1 MREQKDRRD
10 DGKARRAPDAKRAP
24 ADEAMATVVPGVA
37 PSAGSVMALQRLV
50 GNAAVARMVSAQR
63 AIGEES
69 DEAGFDGPGFDEHA
83 PAVQRRR
90 VEKVLRSPGRPL
102 EEPVRAEIEART
114 GSSLGHVR
122 VHTDTTAHEA
132 AESIHA
138 EAFTSGSDI
147 AFRRGNYNPNSSSG
161 MRLIMHEALHAIDNQ
176 SKPATGFDNGEGL
189 LLTDPAGG
197 TETEVEAESKAM
209 LDKPLPL

>member
-10 DGKARRAPDAKRAP
+10 DGEARRAPDAKRAP
-24 ADEAMATVVPGVA
+24 TDEAKEGVVSGGA
-37 PSAGSVMALQRLV
+37 PSVGSVVALQRLV

-63 AIGEES
+63 VTGEGSGEV
-69 DEAGFDGPGFDEHA
+69 GFDEHA
-83 PAVQRRR
+83 PGVQRQR
-90 VEKVLRSPGRPL
+90 VERVLRSPGRPM

-114 GSSLGHVR
+114 GASLGHVR

-132 AESIHA
+132 AKSIHA

-161 MRLIMHEALHAIDNQ
+161 MQLIMHEALHAIDNQ

-189 LLTDPAGG
+189 LLTDPAGR
-197 TETEVEAESKAM
+197 TETDVDAESKAM
-209 LDKPLPL
+209 LNKPLPR